1 MTKLDQ
7 LRLQIKEANKAY
19 WQDNRQ
25 IMSDPAYDR
34 LVEELRQLS
43 PNDPLLDELG
53 KEKPSEDKITH
64 KKPMLSLAKF
74 YKWTEIVNWCSSV
87 ARSDDELF
95 MVSPKYDGLSVEF
108 YISYSPV
115 NIGSFPISLRKIYPF
130 WKTISNTTMR
140 SMETIGSLENC

>member
-64 KKPMLSLAKF
+64 KKPMLSLAK
-74 YKWTEIVNWCSSV
+74 YYSWTDIISWCSSV

-108 YISYSPV
+108 LNDKISTRGDGYV
-115 NIGSFPISLRKIYPF
+115 GN
-130 WKTISNTTMR
+130 
-140 SMETIGSLENC
+140 

>member
-53 KEKPSEDKITH
+53 KEKPSEDKMMDQSPGTSIT
-64 KKPMLSLAKF
+64 S
-74 YKWTEIVNWCSSV
+74 VN
-87 ARSDDELF
+87 AR
-95 MVSPKYDGLSVEF
+95 V
-108 YISYSPV
+108 
-115 NIGSFPISLRKIYPF
+115 
-130 WKTISNTTMR
+130 MR
-140 SMETIGSLENC
+140 VL